1 MYSNKY
7 ILEYG
12 NISGDEFKLLIAI
25 RGVYENELIPISGYC
40 TLVSRQAKNV
50 FDPIRGMALNI
61 NLDANIEDPLN
72 DFNDFDEF
80 FYQVAFYRNDSMI
93 FKGWVI
99 PDGITQDYV
108 KSAWTISLQA
118 VDGLGFLKNYEFVDK
133 VGDETLPPQEFN
145 YLYAILQRLN
155 LTLPLATYDD
165 VNNAFTPDGTPFNQE
180 LTDKNFRIINKEVF
194 LNKNGRYLDCETVL
208 KDLLQKYNMCICQA
222 NVNGVLCWLVYRI
235 PLTALATNEKG
246 IVWRVDGFEENGQP
260 IWARNGAF
268 NRPISIIASDFDKD
282 QVNYTAIHCNENQQI
297 GYKSAL
303 QNVRFEQKWLN
314 FLNKAPLVFD
324 ETTFDF
330 VSGRAFMED
339 GRIRVIQDDDAL
351 LAVTQNPTTPLSA
364 VNPVNLLINLNLTFE
379 VTDVSDIGATLWTYV
394 RVVATDGD
402 LIQYL
407 SRDGNGQAFWTVTP
421 SRIKLE
427 EIVVKNEGIYTQRTS
442 IETPLINAESIQ
454 FIFYTGDFRVPDF
467 LPIDVDFHYYID
479 SYDLFFSDPLLG
491 IGEYHDCKRINFRSS
506 FLEEPVKVIN
516 SNEPNNLF
524 NNNLYRRVTGVLQPQ
539 NAWTAGNGGELY
551 PDLLGMTSRE
561 RIDLT
566 QRPQKVFSGDVL
578 GYVPYFGL
586 VNYYQLEGRFLPI
599 SYSYNTL
606 RNVISLECQ
615 EVFARSIDK
624 NYEKSYIF
632 EDERNVL
639 IKEL

>member
-40 TLVSRQAKNV
+40 TIVSRQAKNV

-246 IVWRVDGFEENGQP
+246 VVWRVDGFEESGQP

-268 NRPISIIASDFDKD
+268 NRPVSIIASDFDKD

-303 QNVRFEQKWLN
+303 QNVRFEQKWLGFFN
-314 FLNKAPLVFD
+314 FGGTPND
-324 ETTFDF
+324 ETYDINNASVFFDGYVEIESRNALLGNQLAITKIEPTRVSQLNSVNPIFEFIFDLDPLGDTQPAFF
-330 VSGRAFMED
+330 V
-339 GRIRVIQDDDAL
+339 IRVK
-351 LAVTQNPTTPLSA
+351 A
-364 VNPVNLLINLNLTFE
+364 VNLDTSDELWLRKVDGESIWSENSGVLTFPQIYASG
-379 VTDVSDIGATLWTYV
+379 DVISNF
-394 RVVATDGD
+394 R
-402 LIQYL
+402 L
-407 SRDGNGQAFWTVTP
+407 SVEA
-421 SRIKLE
+421 
-427 EIVVKNEGIYTQRTS
+427 
-442 IETPLINAESIQ
+442 PLINNVDLYLE
-454 FIFYTGDFRVPDF
+454 IFRPLSSSFGDFEIKLYNANIF
-467 LPIDVDFHYYID
+467 L
-479 SYDLFFSDPLLG
+479 SDPLLG
-491 IGEYHDCKRINFRSS
+491 IGEYHDCKRVNFRSS

-539 NAWTAGNGGELY
+539 NAWTSGNGGELY